1 LRRWSYLLLGI
12 VILLFGYLVYK
23 DVYNIYLPVSS
34 VSEKEVL
41 DKISE
46 SSGNLVKV
54 TEEGGY
60 QWYIA
65 EKKWGKEY
73 EGLRQMMKEKGFFYK
88 KQVNSQ
94 LIFHNI
100 HSEISVK
107 SRLWKKRYIIF
118 YFPEGI

>member
-1 LRRWSYLLLGI
+1 LRRWSYLLLGV

-46 SSGNLVKV
+46 SSGNLVKI

-65 EKKWGKEY
+65 EKNGVRNMK
-73 EGLRQMMKEKGFFYK
+73 GLDK
-88 KQVNSQ
+88 
-94 LIFHNI
+94 
-100 HSEISVK
+100 
-107 SRLWKKRYIIF
+107 
-118 YFPEGI
+118 